1 MFSRSI
7 QSASVCFSLSLLAL
21 FCESPHSKADE
32 IVITDDGEKA
42 TVTIDGQVFTEYRYS
57 GYAKPI
63 LFPVYGPGQKPM
75 TRNYPIV
82 KGVQNEA
89 TDHPHHKSIW
99 YTHDEVNGT
108 KFWVENGDGEKKPD
122 IGTQVQTDIK
132 IDGHTIISENQWKN
146 ADGET
151 IVSDRRQISFG
162 TSDGARFIDYDVT
175 WIASSGD
182 VNIGDTKEGTMGIR
196 TAPTLRLNA
205 TPKRGNH
212 TAGGQ
217 SINSEG
223 IEGKAMW
230 GKRAAWVDY
239 WGDIDGQTTGIAIF
253 DHPSNPRH
261 PTWWHARD
269 YGLVAANP
277 FGVNHFE
284 GKPDGTGDMNLEAGE
299 QLSFR
304 YRFLFH
310 TGNTSTAKV
319 ANEYQAYSKTN
330 SNQ

>member
-1 MFSRSI
+1 MLFRI
-7 QSASVCFSLSLLAL
+7 LIAASALIPAFALA
-21 FCESPHSKADE
+21 AD
-32 IVITDDGEKA
+32 VTITDDGKKA
-42 TVTIDGQVFTEYRYS
+42 VVTIDGQPFTEYRYL

-75 TRNYPIV
+75 TRNYPMV
-82 KGVQNEA
+82 KGIDNEA

-99 YTHDEVNGT
+99 YTHDEVGGVR
-108 KFWVENGDGEKKPD
+108 FWMENGEGGKSKDV
-122 IGTQVQTDIK
+122 GTQVQTSLKVDGNK
-132 IDGHTIISENQWKN
+132 IIAENDWN
-146 ADGET
+146 SADGET
-151 IVSDRRQISFG
+151 VCSDQRTLTFG
-162 TSDGARFIDYDVT
+162 KSGDARYIDYEVT

-182 VNIGDTKEGTMGIR
+182 VIIGDTKEGTMGIR
-196 TAPTLRLNA
+196 TNPTLRLKA
-205 TPKRGNH
+205 AAKKGNH
-212 TAGGQ
+212 TAGGH

-223 IEGKAMW
+223 VKDGAMW

-239 WGDIDGQTTGIAIF
+239 WGEIDGQMTGVAIF

-284 GKPDGTGDMNLEAGE
+284 GKPDGSGDMTLKAGE
-299 QLSFR
+299 TMTFR

-310 TGNTSTAKV
+310 PGDADSAKV
-319 ANEYQAYSKTN
+319 ADAYQTYSG
-330 SNQ
+330 Q